1 MTKKKIN
8 LYTHFLFYWLTVP
21 ILIFIFNNPGGYQI
35 QFNIKVLIKTLSWLL
50 LLTGLYISLKSLM
63 HHFVKTDYLPSILFL
78 PPRFPKMGF
87 YSHSRH
93 PFYLSYTIF
102 LIGLGGLIG
111 DLYIDVGIFCFI
123 LFIYTLIF
131 TIKEYR
137 YKKQFGEEYQ
147 IYKQKVP
154 SLYRLKGKKGPS
166 FLKLLAY
173 PASRFLSKLLFPLDV
188 EGRQNIPE
196 AEGALFIA
204 NHLSYL
210 DPIIISAYCHHDIK
224 FFTTADIF
232 NNPLFAFI
240 LKKMDTIPVRTYTRD
255 PAAIRKMLRTL
266 RRGDSVGYF
275 PEGRRSWSGEPV
287 PFPEGID
294 RVLKLVRAPIIPVS
308 LCGLDAFMPRWSDSW
323 RRTRAKVIYHK
334 PLAIDKTEQ
343 SNEIRPRLRK
353 ILHQPNQN
361 FQHKI
366 YTSRNLNQGIERL
379 FWRCPECG
387 KIDGLEQKGT
397 ASMICESCHS
407 EWLLTYNNKMK
418 RIKPDK
424 KEKLTET
431 IPEWFQKIKKFPIP
445 DLPEKGLYDLKSG
458 TCVLKHK
465 TKGDFQTID
474 KGYFTFDPDRIIFFG
489 QKDNHKFSFTNINH
503 ISDPG
508 NKAIQLTMQKEQYR
522 FIFLEGS
529 SLKWITIFNELNK
542 S

>member
-1 MTKKKIN
+1 MTNKKLN
-8 LYTHFLFYWLTVP
+8 HYTHFLFYWLAVP
-21 ILIFIFNNPGGYQI
+21 ILILIFNNPGGYQL
-35 QFNIKVLIKTLSWLL
+35 QLSIKILIKIFAWLL

-63 HHFVKTDYLPSILFL
+63 HHFVKTDYLPSLFFL
-78 PPRFPKMGF
+78 PLRFPHTGF

-93 PFYLSYTIF
+93 PFFLGYSIF
-102 LIGLGGLIG
+102 LTGFGGLVG
-111 DLYIDVGIFCFI
+111 DPIIDIGIFCLI
-123 LFIYTLIF
+123 LLIYLMLIIF
-131 TIKEYR
+131 RENKYKKHFQKEYQSYR
-137 YKKQFGEEYQ
+137 R
-147 IYKQKVP
+147 KVP
-154 SLYRLKGKKGPS
+154 FLYRIKGKQGPS
-166 FLKLLAY
+166 FLKLIAY
-173 PASRFLSKLLFPLDV
+173 PTSRFLSKFLFPLEV
-188 EGRQNIPE
+188 EGRENIPE
-196 AEGALFIA
+196 EEGALFIA

-210 DPIIISAYCHHDIK
+210 DPIVISAYCHHDIK

-287 PFPEGID
+287 SFPEGID

-387 KIDGLEQKGT
+387 KIDGIEQKGT